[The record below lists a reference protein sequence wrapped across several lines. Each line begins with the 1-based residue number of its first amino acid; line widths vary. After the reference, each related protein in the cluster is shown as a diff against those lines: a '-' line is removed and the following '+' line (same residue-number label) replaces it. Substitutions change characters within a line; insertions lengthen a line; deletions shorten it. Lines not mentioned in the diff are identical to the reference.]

1 MGSSQSKKRSAA
13 DAKTDEAADITIEEA
28 APTNKRTTADMTDLN
43 IATTAFADA
52 ATSLGVEARSTAAI
66 AEEARAVYEQIVET
80 IDLSTDPAVAAAA
93 AAAEAEAEAAAEQ
106 PIAVGNAAYLLTFL
120 GFLAWLLNESG
131 GKDKYCKTAVT
142 RIADFLSFIGIPK
155 TSVRFI
161 CSLYIF
167 LAGFPAEA
175 THLQLIHA
183 LLNVEPVDIEKFVEH
198 LTTIRQLSPSTVSY
212 AAWYYLFIY
221 YITASTAKVYNTLGN
236 LKEGHI
242 WVTLHFDCRAVYSLE
257 ASQLYRMVEVRLKSL
272 QRTYRKLRN
281 AVTRCSA
288 SLDTCSFN
296 FFENRKKLIP
306 I

>member
-93 AAAEAEAEAAAEQ
+93 AAEAAEAAAAAAAAAEQ

-167 LAGFPAEA
+167 P
-175 THLQLIHA
+175 
-183 LLNVEPVDIEKFVEH
+183 
-198 LTTIRQLSPSTVSY
+198 RRVSRRGDAF
-212 AAWYYLFIY
+212 AADSC
-221 YITASTAKVYNTLGN
+221 TA
-236 LKEGHI
+236 
-242 WVTLHFDCRAVYSLE
+242 
-257 ASQLYRMVEVRLKSL
+257 
-272 QRTYRKLRN
+272 
-281 AVTRCSA
+281 
-288 SLDTCSFN
+288 
-296 FFENRKKLIP
+296 
-306 I
+306 

>member
-93 AAAEAEAEAAAEQ
+93 AAEAAAAEAAAAAEQ

-167 LAGFPAEA
+167 P
-175 THLQLIHA
+175 
-183 LLNVEPVDIEKFVEH
+183 
-198 LTTIRQLSPSTVSY
+198 RRVSRRGDAF
-212 AAWYYLFIY
+212 AADSC
-221 YITASTAKVYNTLGN
+221 TA
-236 LKEGHI
+236 
-242 WVTLHFDCRAVYSLE
+242 
-257 ASQLYRMVEVRLKSL
+257 
-272 QRTYRKLRN
+272 
-281 AVTRCSA
+281 
-288 SLDTCSFN
+288 
-296 FFENRKKLIP
+296 
-306 I
+306 